1 MWPHGSPLAVC
12 SLLTVMA
19 VSLLP
24 IHCSHIFPNLT
35 SDIWHRPECHHR
47 SRTGWLSTELC
58 EMWLQV
64 ARWQNIWNPQTW
76 LFHSTWTQP
85 LLQRAV
91 GRLQRN
97 DGIGGFCFQISAPRG
112 RRFTP
117 KGLAGGWASRVKNVP
132 ARLPTANF
140 NNRRMKNEKFEHV
153 KFPTQSRVLEL
164 YWKLKLFRFKI
175 HQNYFN
181 LYENKFCGNTS
192 NPGLTLFL
200 K

>member
-47 SRTGWLSTELC
+47 SRTGWLVTELKRC
-58 EMWLQV
+58 DSKLRGDRIFEILKPDYFLAPEHNLSCRELSGGYREM
-64 ARWQNIWNPQTW
+64 T
-76 LFHSTWTQP
+76 
-85 LLQRAV
+85 
-91 GRLQRN
+91 
-97 DGIGGFCFQISAPRG
+97 GFCFEISAPRG

-192 NPGLTLFL
+192 DPGLTLFL

>member
-1 MWPHGSPLAVC
+1 MTTRLTTGSVQSVDSHGSQSPPHPLFPHF
-12 SLLTVMA
+12 SQ
-19 VSLLP
+19 P
-24 IHCSHIFPNLT
+24 HIWHLT
-35 SDIWHRPECHHR
+35 SPWVSP
-47 SRTGWLSTELC
+47 SLSNWVTSDWTQ

-76 LFHSTWTQP
+76 LFLSTWTLA

-192 NPGLTLFL
+192 DPGLTLFL